1 MYGMTLVTQS
11 ETTREAIASI
21 LNNQIAKQSIVEVK
35 SRFVADDFLTTRN
48 SIRLKCELYQ
58 T

>member
-21 LNNQIAKQSIVEVK
+21 LNNQIAKQSRDTSNWTNN
-35 SRFVADDFLTTRN
+35 SRLLLIT
-48 SIRLKCELYQ
+48 
-58 T
+58 